1 MLINKAEKLIQ
12 LSEVEIKLRKNA
24 TNLEGFRTRQEQIS
38 QAVAEILPLVSAL
51 RAFRQKGL
59 VTFDWT
65 QKVDPTLQFLAITQ
79 EKIHQNPEWIIDNKN
94 FNGNTLKSSVKVL
107 TNSLNQQLSQAWT
120 TYLARQMPSTNQ
132 EILNL
137 LVRIDAFKSTV
148 QRIRKLDVQIPRQE
162 FPKNCEDF
170 ENIDRLIEQLRE
182 AWNSLSSNEVPDPVL
197 RFLRAAANQG
207 ASITLFTPEVQEWIA
222 QYEIADSLQI
232 RLI

>member
-79 EKIHQNPEWIIDNKN
+79 EKIHQNPEWIIAVSYTHL
-94 FNGNTLKSSVKVL
+94 TLP
-107 TNSLNQQLSQAWT
+107 TN
-120 TYLARQMPSTNQ
+120 YR
-132 EILNL
+132 
-137 LVRIDAFKSTV
+137 V
-148 QRIRKLDVQIPRQE
+148 
-162 FPKNCEDF
+162 
-170 ENIDRLIEQLRE
+170 
-182 AWNSLSSNEVPDPVL
+182 
-197 RFLRAAANQG
+197 
-207 ASITLFTPEVQEWIA
+207 
-222 QYEIADSLQI
+222 
-232 RLI
+232 

>member
-1 MLINKAEKLIQ
+1 MLINKAEQLIQ
-12 LSEVEIKLRKNA
+12 LSEVKIKLQKNA
-24 TNLEGFRTRQEQIS
+24 TNLDGFRSRQEQIS

-59 VTFDWT
+59 VTFDGT
-65 QKVDPTLQFLAITQ
+65 QKVDPTLQFIASAQ
-79 EKIHQNPEWIIDNKN
+79 EKFHQNPEWIIDNKN
-94 FNGNTLKSSVKVL
+94 FNGNILKSSVKVL
-107 TNSLNQQLSQAWT
+107 TNTLKQQLSQAWT
-120 TYLARQMPSTNQ
+120 NYLARQMPSTNQ

-148 QRIRKLDVQIPRQE
+148 QKIRKLDAQIPREE

-170 ENIDRLIEQLRE
+170 ENLDKLIEQLRE

-207 ASITLFTPEVQEWIA
+207 APITLFTPEVQEWIA
-222 QYEIADSLQI
+222 QHEIADSLQI
-232 RLI
+232 RLT